1 MKQLRTLYQKAVHG
15 GYLLV
20 YNFRRWA
27 RIVWERFTCC
37 LQKLSETLRIHEVV
51 FFFFFLIHR
60 YRPGQMDLLHV
71 PSNIH
76 ALFRAGKEG
85 WLSANAK
92 GELRVLSSPL
102 QKQLFSLWNS
112 LLLGAPQ
119 SRVEKVIYY
128 TYITITLELNNP
140 FDKKILPFFL
150 KKKVALLSRM
160 LKRVERINGKK
171 WDQSNIKEHIDLFHR
186 HSLLQ
191 YQVIQNMHLAV
202 RRQKVPE
209 VIQEARKAL
218 EKGLYP
224 ILITVGCSG
233 AYWMRG
239 PDRQIVG
246 LFKPFDEEIHAPHN
260 PVGPS
265 FQGALGQRRTRWGCR
280 VGEAAHHEVGAF
292 LVDAFFGFGI
302 VPRTYYA
309 AFTHR
314 TFFLAREDRLASNR
328 PKKTKYGSFQE
339 FVGGFVP
346 FLEIYQDEKD
356 VLPLVEYQL
365 LIVLDVIIG
374 NTDRHAGNIL
384 VGDEKIAAID
394 HGLCFPD
401 RNVDLSYW
409 YWKLEMGK
417 EPLIPSLVDL
427 LTHFPFERLLW
438 KLKKN
443 CFLTQNSLDRVRER
457 VVLFTEGVKAG
468 LLPHQLA
475 GLMEPDYLLPLM
487 EFNTTLPSK
496 AQKQVELYRA
506 TQKSFDLEFVNTS
519 KV

>member
-1 MKQLRTLYQKAVHG
+1 MEKRRTLYQQVARG
-15 GYLLV
+15 ARLLAF
-20 YNFRRWA
+20 NLSRWMQLL
-27 RIVWERFTCC
+27 WERLISS
-37 LQKLSETLRIHEVV
+37 LQRLYKVLRLEDIV
-51 FFFFFLIHR
+51 FFLFFLVHR
-60 YRPGQMDLLHV
+60 YRPAQMDLLNV
-71 PSNIH
+71 PANIH
-76 ALFRAGKEG
+76 TLFRSGKEG
-85 WLSANAK
+85 WLSANAQ
-92 GELRVLSSPL
+92 GELKVLDSPL
-102 QKQLFSLWNS
+102 QKRLFSLWNI

-119 SRVEKVIYY
+119 SRVERVIYY

-140 FDKKILPFFL
+140 FDRKILPFFL
-150 KKKVALLSRM
+150 EKKVALLARM
-160 LKRVERINGKK
+160 LRRVERINGKK
-171 WDQSNIKEHIDLFHR
+171 WDQSDIKEHIDLFYR
-186 HSLLQ
+186 NSLLQ
-191 YQVIQNMHLAV
+191 YRVIQNMHLAV

-209 VIQEARKAL
+209 VIREAKSAL

-239 PDRQIVG
+239 TDRQIVG

-265 FQGALGQRRTRWGCR
+265 FQGALGQRKTRWGCR

-339 FVGGFVP
+339 FVDGFVP
-346 FLEIYQDEKD
+346 FLEIYQDEKEA
-356 VLPLVEYQL
+356 LPLVEYQL

-401 RNVDLSYW
+401 QNVDLSYW

-417 EPLIPSLVDL
+417 EPLIASLVDL
-427 LTHFPFERLLW
+427 LTDFPFEPLFW

-443 CFLTQNSLDRVRER
+443 CFLTQNSLDRMRER
-457 VVLFTEGVKAG
+457 VALFTEGVKAG
-468 LLPHQLA
+468 LFPNQLA
-475 GLMEPDYLLPLM
+475 GLMEPDYLLPLRD
-487 EFNTTLPSK
+487 FNTLLQQEAK
-496 AQKQVELYRA
+496 EQVELYRA
-506 TQKSFDLEFVNTS
+506 TL
-519 KV
+519 